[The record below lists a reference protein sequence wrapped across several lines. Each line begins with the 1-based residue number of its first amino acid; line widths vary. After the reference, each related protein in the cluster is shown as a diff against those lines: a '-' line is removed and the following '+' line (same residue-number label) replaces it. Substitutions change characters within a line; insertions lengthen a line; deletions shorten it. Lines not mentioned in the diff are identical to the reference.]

1 MPLPDFS
8 HASEKEGD
16 PLSVFCVIQ
25 YIQCITVLASLLLLG
40 HYGEWLSMIELFR
53 KHFSLIILVSFVFS
67 NDFESDYDHGN
78 AL

>member
-1 MPLPDFS
+1 
-8 HASEKEGD
+8 
-16 PLSVFCVIQ
+16 
-25 YIQCITVLASLLLLG
+25 
-40 HYGEWLSMIELFR
+40 MIELFR